1 MTAPTIKEIARRLNI
16 SVSTVSRALHDH
28 PSIGLRTKNMVKQM
42 AAEINYEPN
51 QRAIFFQQKKSFTI
65 GVILPEL
72 TEAFFAE
79 AISGIEDAA
88 VKSNYIVLLGQ
99 SHDDAERE
107 KKIVESMR
115 SHRVDGLI
123 VSITKNT
130 TSYTH
135 FENLVNL
142 GIPIVFFD
150 RIPNLPNI
158 NYIACNMVMA
168 TTQAVNFLLKQKH
181 RVIGMINGPAKMFAS
196 QEREKGFIKAIT
208 KNRLKYDPSLV
219 VSSNLTREGTYAAM
233 EQLLSAKRKPTA
245 IVTFNDHVALDAV
258 KYARSKNIAVNK
270 DLAFVSFAN
279 LPFSSHAA
287 YPPMASVEQYP
298 YQQGYKATEMLFLL
312 LQSGEGALPHQKIII
327 EPTLVIH
334 EV

>member
-1 MTAPTIKEIARRLNI
+1 MAPTIKEIADKLNI

-28 PSIGLRTKNMVKQM
+28 PSIGLRTKNLVKQM

-99 SHDDAERE
+99 SHDDVERE

-135 FENLVNL
+135 FENLSKYN
-142 GIPIVFFD
+142 IPVVFFD

-168 TTQAVNFLLKQKH
+168 TTQAVDFLLKQKH
-181 RVIGMINGPAKMFAS
+181 RVIGMINGPAKLFAS
-196 QEREKGFIKAIT
+196 QEREKGFIQAVT

-270 DLAFVSFAN
+270 DLSFVSFAN

-298 YQQGYKATEMLFLL
+298 YQQGQKATEMLFNL
-312 LQSGEGALPHQKIII
+312 LQDEKNTPGYHKTII
-327 EPTLVIH
+327 EPTLVVH
-334 EV
+334 GV

>member
-1 MTAPTIKEIARRLNI
+1 MVPTIKEIARRLNI

-28 PSIGLRTKNMVKQM
+28 PSIGLRTKNLVKQM
-42 AAEINYEPN
+42 AAEVNYEPN
-51 QRAIFFQQKKSFTI
+51 QRAIFFQQKKSFTL

-88 VKSNYIVLLGQ
+88 VKGNYIVLLGQ
-99 SHDDAERE
+99 SHDDVERE
-107 KKIVESMR
+107 RKIVESMC

-135 FENLVNL
+135 FENLARYN
-142 GIPIVFFD
+142 IPVVFFD
-150 RIPNLPNI
+150 RIPNLPDI
-158 NYIACNMVMA
+158 NYVACNMVMA
-168 TTQAVNFLLKQKH
+168 TTQAVSFLLKQKH
-181 RVIGMINGPAKMFAS
+181 RVIGMINGPAKLFAS
-196 QEREKGFIKAIT
+196 QDREKGFIQAVT

-219 VSSNLTREGTYAAM
+219 VSCDLTREGTYAAM

-270 DLAFVSFAN
+270 ELSFVSFAN

-298 YQQGYKATEMLFLL
+298 YQQGQKATEMLFTL
-312 LQSGEGALPHQKIII
+312 LQDEKSLLTCHKTII
-327 EPTLVIH
+327 EPTLVVH
-334 EV
+334 GM